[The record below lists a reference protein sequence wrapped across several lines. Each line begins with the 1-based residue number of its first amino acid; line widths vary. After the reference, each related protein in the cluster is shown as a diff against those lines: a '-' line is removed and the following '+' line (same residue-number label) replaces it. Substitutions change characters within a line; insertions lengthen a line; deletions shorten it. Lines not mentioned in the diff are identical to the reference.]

1 MVTPLDNL
9 SKYRII
15 LASGSP
21 RRRELM
27 LLLDIDFEVNTSID
41 VDENHDGISSREVAP
56 FLSRVKADAYRALLT
71 SGGNELVITAD
82 TVVILDDKVLGKP
95 RDSREAV
102 GMLSALSGRVHEVIT
117 GVTVMTAG
125 KTVTFSATSK
135 VEFAPLSTD
144 EIEYYVN
151 RFRPLDKAGAY
162 GIQEWI
168 GAAGIRGID
177 GSFYNVMGLPVH
189 RLYDTLKE
197 F

>member
-9 SKYRII
+9 SRYRII

-27 LLLDIDFEVNTSID
+27 SLLDIDFEVNTSID
-41 VDENHDGISSREVAP
+41 VDESHDGVPSREVAP

-144 EIEYYVN
+144 EIEYYVS

>member
-1 MVTPLDNL
+1 
-9 SKYRII
+9 
-15 LASGSP
+15 
-21 RRRELM
+21 
-27 LLLDIDFEVNTSID
+27 
-41 VDENHDGISSREVAP
+41 
-56 FLSRVKADAYRALLT
+56 
-71 SGGNELVITAD
+71 
-82 TVVILDDKVLGKP
+82 P

-144 EIEYYVN
+144 EIEYYVG
-151 RFRPLDKAGAY
+151 RFSPLDKAGAY

>member
-9 SKYRII
+9 SNYRII

-102 GMLSALSGRVHEVIT
+102 GMLTALSGRVHEVIT

>member
-27 LLLDIDFEVNTSID
+27 SLLDIDFEVNTSID
-41 VDENHDGISSREVAP
+41 VDESHDGISSREVAP

-117 GVTVMTAG
+117 GVPVMPAG
-125 KTVTFSATSK
+125 QTVTFSATSK
-135 VEFAPLSTD
+135 VE
-144 EIEYYVN
+144 
-151 RFRPLDKAGAY
+151 
-162 GIQEWI
+162 
-168 GAAGIRGID
+168 
-177 GSFYNVMGLPVH
+177 
-189 RLYDTLKE
+189 
-197 F
+197 

>member
-27 LLLDIDFEVNTSID
+27 SLLDIDFEVNTSID
-41 VDENHDGISSREVAP
+41 VDESHDGISSREVAR

-144 EIEYYVN
+144 EIEYYVG

>member
-27 LLLDIDFEVNTSID
+27 SLLDIDFEVNTSID